1 MKRFFGAL
9 LSFCGTAALLSAAS
23 LPKTSIVGDYVEART
38 ADVYVAACYAN
49 SEAGLVGN
57 LAVMGWRVNQGSW
70 NGVKLDGLGVVGVV
84 KAKATLGDPNANPLP
99 AKSVLIVD
107 QKASPEQRVA
117 LMAFA
122 KHMGGQLFADVVQV
136 DEAPIQMIIAGNS
149 VHNATASL
157 TAGALA
163 EIKTRPISEK
173 DALCHNEKAWY
184 DPMTKLDHAMPAYA
198 LENTYAGKA
207 LGTVWKSQE
216 KRSAYV
222 GTFHAEN

>member
-1 MKRFFGAL
+1 MKQFVGAL
-9 LSFCGTAALLSAAS
+9 LSLCGTAALLSAAS
-23 LPKTSIVGDYVEART
+23 LPKTQISGDYVEART

-57 LAVMGWRVNQGSW
+57 LAVMGWRINEGTW

-107 QKASPEQRVA
+107 DKATPEQRTA
-117 LMAFA
+117 LMSLARR
-122 KHMGGQLFADVVQV
+122 MGGELFADVVKV
-136 DEAPIQMIIAGNS
+136 ESAPIKMTLGGNS
-149 VHNATASL
+149 VHSATATL
-157 TAGALA
+157 TAGNIA
-163 EIKTRPISEK
+163 EIKTRPLTSG
-173 DALCHNEKAWY
+173 DTLCHNEKAWY
-184 DPMTKLDHAMPAYA
+184 DPMVKLDHAMPAYA
-198 LENTYAGKA
+198 LENTYAGDS

-222 GTFHAEN
+222 GSFHTEN